1 MARVIAGSEG
11 RAAIWIWAR
20 KLDAPTLSLLE
31 RLAAR
36 PWVVD
41 RVASMPD
48 AHVSEGVAVGTVFA
62 TEHVAVPAAL
72 GGDLGCGIAAQ
83 AYAVDARALGRAKLE
98 EIHRRLA
105 LAIPVGDARH
115 RGRGVALPAP
125 LAEARLS
132 TGKLEH
138 ARDRQ
143 GPLQLGTLGGGNH
156 FIELDRDSGGRLWA
170 MVHSGSRG
178 VGAAIFAH
186 HRRVAELAEASAL
199 AGLDAR
205 RPEGAAYLGDL
216 ALAVELARANRRWMM
231 DRITE
236 VIADTTGGQPEPEER
251 LDVVH
256 NFIRREVHQ
265 DRPLL
270 VHRKGATTAA
280 AGELAVIPGSMG
292 TASFV
297 VRGRGEVLSYASCS
311 HGAGRVMSRAEAH
324 RRIAAKDLARS
335 MRGVVYDPRM
345 ERALVEEAPAA
356 YRDVREVLEDQADLV
371 EPLLRLVPIA
381 VLKG

>member
-1 MARVIAGSEG
+1 MVRVIPGSSE

-20 KLDAPTLSLLE
+20 KLDPETLRLLE

-48 AHVSEGVAVGTVFA
+48 AHVSDGVAVGTVFA

-83 AYAVDARALGRAKLE
+83 AYAVDARSLSRAQLL
-98 EIHRRLA
+98 EIHRRLS

-115 RGRGVALPAP
+115 RGRGVPLPEP
-125 LAEARLS
+125 LAGARLS
-132 TGKLEH
+132 TSRLEH
-138 ARDRQ
+138 LRDRQ
-143 GPLQLGTLGGGNH
+143 GPLVHGTLGGGNH
-156 FIELDRDSGGRLWA
+156 FIELDQDPAGRLWA

-186 HRRVAELAEASAL
+186 HLRVAELSQGAGL
-199 AGLDAR
+199 AGLDVR
-205 RPEGAAYLGDL
+205 RPEGAAYLSDL

-231 DRITE
+231 DQVSEIVLE
-236 VIADTTGGQPEPEER
+236 ATGGQPEGEEH

-256 NFIRREVHQ
+256 NFIRAEVH
-265 DRPLL
+265 DGRPLL
-270 VHRKGATTAA
+270 VHRKGATTAG

-292 TASFV
+292 TASYV
-297 VRGRGEVLSYASCS
+297 VLGRGERCSFASCS
-311 HGAGRVMSRAEAH
+311 HGAGRVMSRAEAR
-324 RRIAAKDLARS
+324 RRIAIKDLERS
-335 MRGVVYDPRM
+335 LRGVVVDPR
-345 ERALVEEAPAA
+345 RAPSLVEEAPAA
-356 YRDVREVLEDQADLV
+356 YRDIREVLEDQEDLV
-371 EPLLRLVPIA
+371 EPLLRLVPLLA
-381 VLKG
+381 LKG